1 MTDDW
6 QIKFCDFGRA
16 RYNDKGDKLKTQTLD
31 SGIENVAYTA
41 PEVYIVSSKQK
52 NMLISPLSLGLY
64 GWCVLSKDG
73 CVQRGHCS
81 VGNCNAYIN
90 RFVCV

>member
-41 PEVYIVSSKQK
+41 PEVYTFSFRNKRTCSFVLVLRSIWMVCTLKRRMCTAWALFCGKLQ
-52 NMLISPLSLGLY
+52 
-64 GWCVLSKDG
+64 CV
-73 CVQRGHCS
+73 
-81 VGNCNAYIN
+81 Y
-90 RFVCV
+90 

>member
-41 PEVYIVSSKQK
+41 PEVKKEKSIFQTYA
-52 NMLISPLSLGLY
+52 NHNHSLFFFQHSLQGLH
-64 GWCVLSKDG
+64 GWCLFTKDG
-73 CVQRGHCS
+73 RV
-81 VGNCNAYIN
+81 
-90 RFVCV
+90 